1 MSQAQAEIAPVW
13 LESYPEGVGP
23 ELHMGETETFLSALE
38 ESLERHAD
46 RVAVRCLGKDMTY
59 DQLDAASRQMAGAL
73 QGLGLEPGA
82 RVALMMPSLPQYLI
96 ALIGVLRAGYVA
108 TGVNP
113 LYTPR
118 ELRHQLADSGAEAII
133 LLEQFA
139 ASFESIRAET
149 HVRHVILTSIG
160 DVFGGFKG
168 AIANLKLRRIDKAVP
183 RFNLPDAVR
192 FPAFLARG
200 KTVPWHRPD
209 PVPDDTAILQYTGG
223 TTGIVK
229 AAMLS
234 HRNVLA
240 AMRMSGTWL
249 APALDM
255 APRVAA
261 PVGIM
266 PLPLYHVYT
275 LYTTAMLLSQGGC
288 SVQVPNPRDLGS
300 LVKAMKAQPFDLM
313 TGLNTLY
320 AGLLAHPDIDS
331 VDWSNVRVFIAGGTS
346 THQHTAEAW
355 HELTGHWITEGWG
368 MSETCGA
375 GTCNPFPV
383 EGFDHS
389 IGVPMPSVTIEI
401 RGEDGAIMPFDE
413 SGEIW
418 IKGESVMKGYWNK
431 SDENPFDARG
441 FMATGDIATMDARGF
456 IHIVDRKKDMILVSG
471 FNVYPNEIED
481 VLSSLPGVLEA
492 AAIGIPDL
500 KTGEAVK
507 VFVVRTDSA
516 LTEQQVRDHCARE
529 LTNYKRPREVVFLP
543 ELPKTPVG
551 KILRR
556 NLRDA

>member
-1 MSQAQAEIAPVW
+1 MSGAQIERAPIW
-13 LESYPEGVGP
+13 LESYPEGVAP
-23 ELHMGETETFLSALE
+23 ELTLGEGETFLSALE
-38 ESLERHAD
+38 DSLQRYAD
-46 RVAVRCLGKDMTY
+46 RVAVRCLGADMTY
-59 DQLDAASRQMAGAL
+59 GQLDVASRQMAGAL

-96 ALIGVLRAGYVA
+96 ALIGILRAGYVA

-118 ELRHQLADSGAEAII
+118 ELRHQLVDSGAEAII

-139 ASFESIRAET
+139 AGFETIRADT
-149 HVRHVILTSIG
+149 QVRHVVLTSIG
-160 DVFGGFKG
+160 DVFGGLKG
-168 AIANLKLRRIDKAVP
+168 IIANLKLRRIDKSVP
-183 RFNLPDAVR
+183 RFDLPDAIR

-200 KTVPWHRPD
+200 KSAAWTQPKSAPG
-209 PVPDDTAILQYTGG
+209 DTAVLQYTGG
-223 TTGIVK
+223 TTGVVK

-234 HRNVLA
+234 QRNVLA
-240 AMRMSGTWL
+240 AMRMSGAWL
-249 APALDM
+249 APALNK
-255 APRVAA
+255 APSVAA

-288 SVQVPNPRDLGS
+288 CVQVPNPRDLGS
-300 LVKAMKAQPFDLM
+300 LIKAMTAQPFDLM

-320 AGLLAHPDIDS
+320 AGLLAHPDIGT
-331 VDWSNVRVFIAGGTS
+331 VDWASPRLFIAGGTS

-355 HELTGHWITEGWG
+355 QKLTGHWITEGWG
-368 MSETCGA
+368 MSETSGA

-383 EGFDHS
+383 QGFDHS
-389 IGVPMPSVTIEI
+389 IGIPMPSVDIEI
-401 RGEDGAIMPFDE
+401 RAEDGSPVPQDE
-413 SGEIW
+413 PGEIW
-418 IKGESVMKGYWNK
+418 IKGECVMTGYWNK
-431 SDENPFDARG
+431 PDEAPFDDRG
-441 FMATGDIATMDARGF
+441 FMATGDIATMDAKGV

-492 AAIGIPDL
+492 AAIGVPDA

-507 VFVVRTDSA
+507 VFVVRTDPD

-543 ELPKTPVG
+543 DLPKTPVG

-556 NLRDA
+556 NLRDS